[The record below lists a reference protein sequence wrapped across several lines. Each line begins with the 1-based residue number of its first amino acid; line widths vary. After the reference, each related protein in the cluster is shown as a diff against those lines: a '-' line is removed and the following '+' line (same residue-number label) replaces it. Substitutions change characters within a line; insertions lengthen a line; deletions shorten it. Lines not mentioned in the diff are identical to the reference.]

1 MYLVIANEGN
11 VISMSQQRAIY
22 NINNNTAC
30 LQYISIHGSTID
42 KNIKKC
48 DVYVFKRPYLLR
60 TAAMLSQKHPK
71 SAGI

>member
-22 NINNNTAC
+22 DNNIAC

-48 DVYVFKRPYLLR
+48 DV
-60 TAAMLSQKHPK
+60 
-71 SAGI
+71 